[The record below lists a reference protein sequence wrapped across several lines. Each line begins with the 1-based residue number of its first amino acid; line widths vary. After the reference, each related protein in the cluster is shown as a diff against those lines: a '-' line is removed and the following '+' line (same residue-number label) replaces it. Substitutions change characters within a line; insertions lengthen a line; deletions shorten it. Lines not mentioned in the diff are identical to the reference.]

1 MKNYEKTSYRF
12 GTGISDI
19 ELYGDWQGFIV
30 IDSKCRVKES
40 DKKMIKNYLLT
51 ATTPVFEKTN
61 PKFDL
66 VISCYLDGKFI
77 DFLMLSKEV
86 KEKILNE
93 ILYKTVH
100 TANLLS
106 MRKSLKTKKPT
117 PRLIQQPMKTNA

>member
-93 ILYKTVH
+93 ILYKNRTHGEFVEH
-100 TANLLS
+100 AEIVKDEEADPSTYS
-106 MRKSLKTKKPT
+106 TT
-117 PRLIQQPMKTNA
+117 YED